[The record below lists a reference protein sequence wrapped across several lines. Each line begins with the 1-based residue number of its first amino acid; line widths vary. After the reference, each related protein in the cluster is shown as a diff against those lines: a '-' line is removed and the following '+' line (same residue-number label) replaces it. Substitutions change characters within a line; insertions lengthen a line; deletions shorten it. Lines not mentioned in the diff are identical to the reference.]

1 MGQLL
6 AQSFVSSA
14 IDSVKKQFNG
24 SQEEEEA
31 VKKSDLSDEEKAAK
45 LKAIREKREADN
57 ALANQAGS
65 AANSASN
72 EALRASTQAANSTKY
87 AGRGYDAGYNQYDIG
102 LGGTEMPGLKG
113 SLTDNFEKRQQKKK
127 QGRGFRGFI
136 EE

>member
-1 MGQLL
+1 MGQML

-14 IDSVKKQFNG
+14 MDSAKKQFNN
-24 SQEEEEA
+24 SQEDN
-31 VKKSDLSDEEKAAK
+31 VKNSELSDEEKAAK

-57 ALANQAGS
+57 ALANQAGK

-72 EALRASTQAANSTKY
+72 DALKASTQAANSTKY
-87 AGRGYDAGYNQYDIG
+87 AGRGYDAGYSKYDIG

-113 SLTDNFEKRQQKKK
+113 SLTERKQKKK
-127 QGRGFRGFI
+127 QGRGFRGFT